1 MKNDNQDYRRSPLQL
16 ANIAAQKKAG
26 QFGGRFAGH
35 MATPAPTTKTW
46 WDVPPAEFKA
56 AHTAQVPR
64 MTAVTTT
71 YRFAHPDDF

>member
-1 MKNDNQDYRRSPLQL
+1 M
-16 ANIAAQKKAG
+16 
-26 QFGGRFAGH
+26 GGRFI
-35 MATPAPTTKTW
+35 PPKPIAPPTKTW
-46 WDVPPAEFKA
+46 WDVPPDKFKA

>member
-1 MKNDNQDYRRSPLQL
+1 
-16 ANIAAQKKAG
+16 
-26 QFGGRFAGH
+26 